1 MLQNP
6 AHSVGLP
13 NERAIVP
20 TLTSLLNAHLA
31 GETTI
36 PETIAAAYARHRA
49 HGDAAI
55 FIALRPESEVLAEA
69 ERLQAEGPLGRK
81 LWGIPIAVK
90 DNIDAV
96 GLPTTAACPAF
107 AYEPERDA
115 SAVARLREAGAIII
129 GKTNL
134 DQFATGLNGTRSPY
148 GVPLNT
154 LRADLVPGGSSSGS
168 ASVVAAGIV
177 PVALGTDTAGSG
189 RVPAGL
195 QNLVGLKPSLG
206 LVPTA
211 GVVPACRTLDCVS
224 VFALTVEDAWTVLE
238 VIAGP
243 DATDPFSRKAPLGQ
257 PGAEPPK
264 SRIAVPRAEDLD
276 FAGDAGAAASFA
288 LAVERAKALGAEIV
302 PVDMAPL
309 YETALLLYEGPWVA
323 ERYLAIRGLLEKDPG
338 AILPVIRT
346 VIAGEP
352 LQDAAATFAARYRV
366 AELSLAAKAA
376 LKGIDAL
383 MVPTAPRPVTLAE
396 MAADPVGMNSLLG
409 RYTNFVNLLD
419 MCALAIPV
427 SLAADGTAAGVTLIA
442 PSGQDALL
450 AGLGRALHEA
460 ARLPL
465 GATGLPYPPAVPL
478 PVRAAPTAIEIA
490 VVGAHLSGMPLN
502 GELTSLGGTF
512 LRATTTTLDYRLF
525 ALPGGPPARPGLIRV
540 GEGGAA
546 IALEVWSL
554 PPEGFGRF
562 VAGIPS
568 PLGIGTLALAD
579 GTRVKGF
586 LCETIATEAA
596 RDVTAFGGWRAFV
609 AAQAKAG

>member
-1 MLQNP
+1 M
-6 AHSVGLP
+6 
-13 NERAIVP
+13 P
-20 TLTSLLNAHLA
+20 TLTSLLADHLD
-31 GETTI
+31 GRSTI
-36 PETIAAAYARHRA
+36 PHTVAACYARHRA

-55 FIALRPESEVLAEA
+55 FIALRPEAEVLAEA

-81 LWGIPIAVK
+81 LWGVPVAVK
-90 DNIDAV
+90 DNIDVV
-96 GLPTTAACPAF
+96 GLATTAACPAF
-107 AYEPERDA
+107 AYDPQQD
-115 SAVARLREAGAIII
+115 SSVVARLRAAGAIII

-154 LRADLVPGGSSSGS
+154 LRAELVPGGSSSGS
-168 ASVVAAGIV
+168 ASAVAAGIV
-177 PVALGTDTAGSG
+177 PVSLGTDTAGSG

-206 LVPTA
+206 LVPTS

-224 VFALTVEDAWTVLE
+224 VFALTVEDAWAVLD

-243 DATDPFSRKAPLGQ
+243 DASDPFSRPVPLGQ
-257 PGAEPPK
+257 PGAMPPK
-264 SRIAVPRAEDLD
+264 SRIAVPRPEDLD
-276 FAGDAGAAASFA
+276 FAGDADAAASFA

-302 PVDMAPL
+302 PLDMAPL
-309 YETALLLYEGPWVA
+309 YETARLLYEGPWVA
-323 ERYLAIRGLLEKDPG
+323 ERFLAIRDLLGKDPE
-338 AILPVIRT
+338 AILPVIRQ
-346 VIAGEP
+346 VIAGKP
-352 LQDAAATFAARYRV
+352 LPDAAATFAARYRV
-366 AELSLAAKAA
+366 AELALAARAA

-383 MVPTAPRPVTLAE
+383 MVPTAPRPVTLSE
-396 MAADPVGMNSLLG
+396 MAADPIGANSLLG

-427 SLAADGTAAGVTLIA
+427 SLAADGTAAGITLIA
-442 PSGQDALL
+442 HSGHDAVL

-460 ARLPL
+460 ADLPL
-465 GATGLPYPPAVPL
+465 GATGLPYPAPAPL
-478 PVRAAPTAIEIA
+478 PVRAAPDAIEIA

-502 GELTSLGGTF
+502 GELTRLGGTF
-512 LRATTTTLDYRLF
+512 LRATTTTPDYRLF

-568 PLGIGTLALAD
+568 PLGIGTLTLAD

-586 LCETIATEAA
+586 LCETIATEGA
-596 RDVTAFGGWRAFV
+596 RDVTQFGGWRAFI